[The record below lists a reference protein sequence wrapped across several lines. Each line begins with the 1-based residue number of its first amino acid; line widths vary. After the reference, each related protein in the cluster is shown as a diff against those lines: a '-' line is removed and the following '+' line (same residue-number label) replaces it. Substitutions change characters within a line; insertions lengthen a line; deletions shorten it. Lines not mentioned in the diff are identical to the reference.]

1 MILKRWP
8 RRRRLRF
15 HLKPAIPAHACSWP
29 VSRRVRRQTVAFM
42 TAHLALRHGC
52 SGTARAALGHPPFG
66 LAHCQFR
73 RRAAVL
79 AVET

>member
-1 MILKRWP
+1 MAALAP
-8 RRRRLRF
+8 S
-15 HLKPAIPAHACSWP
+15 AIPPETGHPGSCLFVACQP
-29 VSRRVRRQTVAFM
+29 ARRHQTVAFM